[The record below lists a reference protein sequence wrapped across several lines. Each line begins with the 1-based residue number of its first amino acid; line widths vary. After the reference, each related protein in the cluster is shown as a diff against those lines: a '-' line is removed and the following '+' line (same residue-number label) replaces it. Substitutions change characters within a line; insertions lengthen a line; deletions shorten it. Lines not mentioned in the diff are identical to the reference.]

1 MGFLQDNLIPFFR
14 QREIV
19 FRESRREADDVVSFL
34 FDKPDDLTWK
44 AGQYGLF
51 TITHRKIKNATKP
64 FSVSSAPAENV
75 IRITTIVKD
84 NPSEFKRAL
93 LELKPGMKVTMRGP
107 VGPFY
112 LKDKAPVLLVAGGI
126 GITPI
131 RSMLRQ
137 IELEG
142 SGDGRR
148 IRLLYMDGDRRFV
161 FRDELDRIA
170 AHAGAAVDYLES
182 RDGLSRELDRLADAY
197 RTNGRIMIAG
207 PQSMANA
214 LAAELRSR
222 KIPKPNVVKDA
233 FFGY

>member
-1 MGFLQDNLIPFFR
+1 MGFLQDNLIPFFK

-19 FRESRREADDVVSFL
+19 FRESRREADDIVSFH

-51 TITHRKIKNATKP
+51 TITHRKIKTATKP

-84 NPSEFKRAL
+84 SPSEFKRAL
-93 LELKPGMKVTMRGP
+93 LELAPGMKVTLRGP

-112 LKDKAPVLLVAGGI
+112 LKDRAPVLLVAGGI

-137 IELEG
+137 VEAEG
-142 SGDGRR
+142 SGVERQ
-148 IRLLYMDGDRRFV
+148 IRLLYVDGDRRFL
-161 FRDELDRIA
+161 FKDELDRIA
-170 AHAGAAVDYLES
+170 AQSAVSVDYLES
-182 RDGLSRELDRLADAY
+182 RDSLYRELDRLADSY
-197 RTNGRIMIAG
+197 REGGSIMIAG
-207 PQSMANA
+207 PQSMVNQ
-214 LAAELRSR
+214 LVSELRSR
-222 KIPKPNVVKDA
+222 KIPKRNLIKDA

>member
-1 MGFLQDNLIPFFR
+1 MGFLKDNLIPFFK

-19 FRESRREADDVVSFL
+19 FRESRREADDVVSFH

-75 IRITTIVKD
+75 IRITTLVKES
-84 NPSEFKRAL
+84 PSEFKRAL
-93 LELKPGMKVTMRGP
+93 LALAPGMKVTLRGP

-137 IELEG
+137 IEAEG
-142 SGDGRR
+142 SGGERQ
-148 IRLLYMDGDRRFV
+148 IRLLYVDGDRRFL

-170 AHAGAAVDYLES
+170 AQSAVSVDYLDS
-182 RDGLSRELDRLADAY
+182 RDRLYRELDRLANAY
-197 RTNGRIMIAG
+197 RNDGRIMIAG
-207 PQSMANA
+207 PQSMVNQ
-214 LAAELRSR
+214 LATELRNR
-222 KIPKPNVVKDA
+222 KIPKQNLVKDA